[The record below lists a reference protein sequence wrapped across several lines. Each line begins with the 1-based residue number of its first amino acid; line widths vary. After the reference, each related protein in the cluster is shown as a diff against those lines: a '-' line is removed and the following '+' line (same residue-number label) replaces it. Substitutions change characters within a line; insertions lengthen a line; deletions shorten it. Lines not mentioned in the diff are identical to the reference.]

1 MLSLTSL
8 TNNIV
13 NFKLYEEKVLEMS
26 KKVGANSIKDQL
38 EEIDRDILKNR
49 NKKVFRNK
57 GKKRLDFKTTLAE
70 VEIYRRVYLIDEKE
84 LEKIENKENNT
95 LYELARKRLDLGFK
109 TICFLD
115 EILSLKKFGKLSEGV
130 VELIVK
136 YIQDNS
142 YRKTAEIV
150 NDITGL
156 NISGTTVWNIVKII
170 GNMLKEKEIY
180 EFKKTTEEVIE
191 CKNKDNH
198 IVFNELD
205 GVYFTLQGR
214 DRKNAVES
222 YTKRHPDKEIV
233 PKSVRKKELK
243 ITTIYEGWKREG
255 KNRNS
260 LVNKKIYAQVV
271 DNFKIK
277 ELTTMYINNTYDQ
290 NQLKLIVKNSDGG
303 TWTKDKTKEKSIY
316 QLDYFHIKQMI
327 HRQIR
332 EKEDIKEMIKLLE
345 NKEYLKMLELSESL
359 KYKYDGE
366 VKEIEKLNILRDYI
380 RKNINSFERY
390 QDTEIFKKVKQES
403 FIYNNLGT
411 QESTNYSKIT
421 KRMKRRRMSFSIE
434 GADNLS
440 RVIAMFGS
448 FDYEGLSNMFEV
460 QILPQKAIDEAEE
473 YIKKIEM
480 NIEKQK
486 NIKKKISKIKYND
499 SFNTHIPGLELK
511 IDKEMIE
518 IKNMI
523 LG

>member
-8 TNNIV
+8 TKNIV
-13 NFKLYEEKVLEMS
+13 NFKGYEKKVLELS
-26 KKVGANSIKDQL
+26 KKVGATSIKNQL

-70 VEIYRRVYLIDEKE
+70 VEIYRRVYVIDEKE
-84 LEKIENKENNT
+84 LENLEDKENNS
-95 LYELARKRLDLGFK
+95 LYQLARKRLDLGFK
-109 TICFLD
+109 TICLLD
-115 EILSLKKFGKLSEGV
+115 ELLSLKKFGKLSEGV

-142 YRKTAEIV
+142 YRKTSVIV

-156 NISGTTVWNIVKII
+156 NITGTTVWNIVKII
-170 GNMLKEKEIY
+170 GNLLKEKEKY
-180 EFKKTTEEVIE
+180 ESEKSDEELIE

-198 IVFNELD
+198 IIFNELD
-205 GVYFTLQGR
+205 GVYFTLQGK
-214 DRKNAVES
+214 DRKDAVEV
-222 YTKRHPDKEIV
+222 YKKRHPDKEVV

-243 ITTIYEGWKREG
+243 VVTIYEGWKKEG

-260 LVNKKIYAQVV
+260 LVNKKIFAQVI
-271 DNFKIK
+271 DNCKIK
-277 ELTTMYINNTYDQ
+277 ELTKMYVNNTYDQ
-290 NQLKLIVKNSDGG
+290 NKLKLIVINSDGG
-303 TWTKDKTKEKSIY
+303 TWTKDKTRDKIIY
-316 QLDYFHIKQMI
+316 QLDDYHIKDMI
-327 HRQIR
+327 NRQIR
-332 EKEDIKEMIKLLE
+332 EKEDRKEMLKYLK
-345 NKEYLKMLELSESL
+345 NKEYSKMLELSESL

-366 VKEIEKLNILRDYI
+366 VTEIDKLSILQEYI
-380 RKNINSFERY
+380 RKNMNSFRRY
-390 QDTEIFKKVKQES
+390 QDTELFKKVKQEG
-403 FIYNNLGT
+403 FTYKNLGT

-440 RVIAMFGS
+440 RVIAMAGS
-448 FDYEGLSNMFEV
+448 YDYDGLSNMFEV
-460 QILPQKAIDEAEE
+460 QILPQKAIDEVEK
-473 YIKKIEM
+473 YIKDIEI

-486 NIKKKISKIKYND
+486 EIKKKINRTKYND
-499 SFNTHIPGLELK
+499 SFNTHIPGLELN
-511 IDKEMIE
+511 IDREMVV

>member
-1 MLSLTSL
+1 MFSLTSL
-8 TNNIV
+8 TKNIV
-13 NFKLYEEKVLEMS
+13 NFKMYEEKVLEMS
-26 KKVGANSIKDQL
+26 KKVGSNSIKTQL
-38 EEIDRDILKNR
+38 EAIDKDILRNR
-49 NKKVFRNK
+49 NKKIFRNK

-84 LEKIENKENNT
+84 LKNIEDKENNS
-95 LYELARKRLDLGFK
+95 LYQLARKRLDLGFK
-109 TICFLD
+109 TICLLD
-115 EILSLKKFGKLSEGV
+115 ELLSLKKFGKLSEGV

-156 NISGTTVWNIVKII
+156 NISSTTVWNIVKII

-180 EFKKTTEEVIE
+180 EFEKSTEELIE

-205 GVYFTLQGR
+205 GVYFTLQGK
-214 DRKNAVES
+214 DRKNAVQL
-222 YTKRHPDKEIV
+222 YKKRHPDKEFV

-243 ITTIYEGWKREG
+243 VVTIYEGWKKEG

-260 LVNKKIYAQVV
+260 LINKKIYAQVV

-277 ELTTMYINNTYDQ
+277 ELTTMYIDNTYDQ
-290 NQLKLIVKNSDGG
+290 KQLKLIIKNSDGG

-327 HRQIR
+327 NRQIR

-366 VKEIEKLNILRDYI
+366 VKEIEKLNILKEYI
-380 RKNINSFERY
+380 RKNMKNFERY
-390 QDTEIFKKVKQES
+390 QDSEIFKKVKQEN

-440 RVIAMFGS
+440 RVIAMAGS
-448 FDYEGLSNMFEV
+448 YDYEGLSNMFEV
-460 QILPQKAIDEAEE
+460 QVLPQKAIDEVEE

-486 NIKKKISKIKYND
+486 VMNKKKSKIKYND
-499 SFNTHIPGLELK
+499 SFNVHIPGLELTTN
-511 IDKEMIE
+511 KEMIE
-518 IKNMI
+518 IRSMI